1 MLQTL
6 LRSWMNVPRKFLN
19 IPLAVLAETPA
30 TYILTYCKSSTAFT
44 AVHCFQ
50 FNKKVLELN
59 ATLDQSSDRT
69 VKHLCLWLQN
79 EQGRQFCEKFVAR
92 QGGENNNETHAYE
105 PTFLLQNKIYKSR
118 KLLRS
123 HWRKESRTFSELY
136 IILYKGSIFCD
147 NFILHC
153 LSYNSVHRHEHH
165 FVVINKGA
173 RQFYLNSATRYCT
186 IQITFSWI
194 WSNVPQDAL
203 RYIKM
208 YVAGV
213 SVKTERACIF
223 QKCRGTVRTV
233 IRLQIKV
240 WSNLQ
245 CF

>member
-1 MLQTL
+1 ME
-6 LRSWMNVPRKFLN
+6 RSNLSRSP
-19 IPLAVLAETPA
+19 
-30 TYILTYCKSSTAFT
+30 
-44 AVHCFQ
+44 
-50 FNKKVLELN
+50 
-59 ATLDQSSDRT
+59 
-69 VKHLCLWLQN
+69 QN
-79 EQGRQFCEKFVAR
+79 EQVRQFCGKCVPR

-105 PTFLLQNKIYKSR
+105 PIFLLQNKIYKSR
-118 KLLRS
+118 KLLPS

-153 LSYNSVHRHEHH
+153 LSYNSIHRHEHH

-213 SVKTERACIF
+213 SVKTERACMF
-223 QKCRGTVRTV
+223 QKCRGTV

-240 WSNLQ
+240 WSNSQ